1 MSKKTGPAESL
12 KGKKA
17 KPASKKKAG
26 SKKAPAKKTR
36 ERGKYK
42 YTIEPSFQPSNDP
55 EQTKLLAK
63 VQTFMREKG
72 SRNSVLPNLKVVNE
86 LKRLKGVIATEEAH
100 LEILR
105 EAASMI
111 ETSKVYKRAMKDEK
125 PLEAKDA
132 FKFT

>member
-1 MSKKTGPAESL
+1 MSKKGPADSL
-12 KGKKA
+12 NKKGKKS
-17 KPASKKKAG
+17 ASKKSG
-26 SKKAPAKKTR
+26 SKKAPAKR
-36 ERGKYK
+36 EREYK

-55 EQTKLLAK
+55 DQTKLLAK

-111 ETSKVYKRAMKDEK
+111 ETSKVYKRASKDEK